1 MTRKLESLEA
11 LKKTFKKLDHDE
23 NIQDFLGS
31 RDLRLHKLVFQD
43 DALPDGTELAY
54 FGFAIGSVALVYL
67 ALFGAFVSRA
77 GNTWCWLVHLF
88 LVCRYN
94 HMVTLTWR
102 KCQLIY
108 ENLPKISTVFLEEA
122 LPYLSEKGNCEHKA
136 CNNSLQ
142 IDYDDMV
149 MVGLAAM
156 QDANST
162 LEDFT
167 RNEIRL
173 VAPAIVA
180 SLGALKHTLGT
191 LVPVIGAGRFATAAA
206 AIAI

>member
-1 MTRKLESLEA
+1 MKIY
-11 LKKTFKKLDHDE
+11 KTFWV
-23 NIQDFLGS
+23 QDLW
-31 RDLRLHKLVFQD
+31 LHKLVFQD

-94 HMVTLTWR
+94 HMVTLTWI

-108 ENLPKISTVFLEEA
+108 ENLPK
-122 LPYLSEKGNCEHKA
+122 KGN
-136 CNNSLQ
+136 
-142 IDYDDMV
+142 Y
-149 MVGLAAM
+149 
-156 QDANST
+156 ANST

-167 RNEIRL
+167 RNATRL
-173 VAPAIVA
+173 VALAIVA

-191 LVPVIGAGRFATAAA
+191 LVPVIGAGGFATAAA
-206 AIAI
+206 AIAIRTVVGSFR